1 MQKLGRNDPCHC
13 GSGKKYKKCCLEK
26 DEASNVTRLVPTG
39 YAAAAT
45 VEDWEEEEDEHG
57 RLPDNNDWGDFGPD
71 EVQSMVEE
79 KLPWANAL
87 YQMLAR
93 HLVNRM
99 AGRYDWSVISQAV
112 ILLYAYTADE
122 QPLTRKAGV
131 LPAAAEYVAANMI
144 NGYNVTQTELA
155 EIYNVSVATISKKAQ
170 EMLDFAEAHSDKF
183 AQAFAPDEE
192 LSANSLEQERM
203 GMEQTMRSMT
213 RSISDVESGIA
224 GESHPKREEAVGLLY
239 RAWQEPSRKKRSELA
254 RKALSLYPDAAD
266 AYNILA
272 ETDSRSLEQIADYY
286 RRGML
291 AGERDLGR
299 AYFQDNRGYFWGL
312 VETRPYM
319 RAKFGYAEA
328 SLYLGKTLE
337 AIRQLEDLL
346 ELNPHDNQGARD
358 LLAVAYLQKKRYR
371 EALALIDRYGENA
384 AAAHYDRL
392 LIEYSLNGMTAKLS
406 KLYRN
411 AKRSNPHVLPY
422 LLGKKPVPEAPP
434 AYIRLGEDS
443 EAIDYVVT
451 RYELWNREKRLLGWL
466 AAQTAQ

>member
-1 MQKLGRNDPCHC
+1 VGALVKKLGRNDPCHC

-26 DEASNVTRLVPTG
+26 DEAGNVTRIVPT
-39 YAAAAT
+39 AAAAAA
-45 VEDWEEEEDEHG
+45 EDWEEDETG
-57 RLPDNNDWGDFGPD
+57 RLPDEDDWGDFGPD
-71 EVQSMVEE
+71 DVQSMVEE

-99 AGRYDWSVISQAV
+99 AGRYDWGVISQAV
-112 ILLYAYTADE
+112 VLLCAYTTYE
-122 QPLTRKAGV
+122 QPHTKKAGV
-131 LPAAAEYVAANMI
+131 LPAAAEYVTANMI

-155 EIYNVSVATISKKAQ
+155 DIYNVSVATISKKAQ
-170 EMLDFAEAHSDKF
+170 EMLDFAEAHSDEF
-183 AQAFAPDEE
+183 TQALAPDEE
-192 LSANSLEQERM
+192 LPAISLEQGRM
-203 GMEQTMRSMT
+203 ELEQTMRSMT

-224 GESHPKREEAVGLLY
+224 GESHPRREEAVGLLY

-272 ETDSRSLEQIADYY
+272 ETDARSIEQIADYY

-337 AIRQLEDLL
+337 AIKHLEDLL
-346 ELNPHDNQGARD
+346 ELNPNDNQGARD
-358 LLAVAYLQKKRYR
+358 LLAVAYLQKKRFR
-371 EALALIDRYGENA
+371 EALALIDRYGENV
-384 AAAHYDRL
+384 AAAHYDRMF
-392 LIEYSLNGMTAKLS
+392 IEYSLNGMTDKLS
-406 KLYRN
+406 KLYRD

-422 LLGKKPVPEAPP
+422 LLGKKPIPEAPP
-434 AYIRLGEDS
+434 EYIQMGEES

-451 RYELWNREKRLLGWL
+451 RYELWLREKRLLSWL
-466 AAQTAQ
+466 AAQAAR